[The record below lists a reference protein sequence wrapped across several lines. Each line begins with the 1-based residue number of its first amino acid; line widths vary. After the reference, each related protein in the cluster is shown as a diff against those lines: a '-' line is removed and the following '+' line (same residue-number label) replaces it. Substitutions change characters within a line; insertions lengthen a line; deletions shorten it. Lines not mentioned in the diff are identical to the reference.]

1 MSVAQRRLPADEY
14 EDAVQDSIL
23 SAWEHLHQLKDETA
37 FEAWLTQILINECR
51 QRMRH
56 QKREKAAEQELSHLL
71 ESSESLPLHDALDQM
86 NPQERRLLLMH
97 HEEGYSIG
105 EIAKQNNT
113 TEAAVKM
120 RLYRAR
126 KSLRALLF
134 SLLLLLL
141 LAAVAVGTGLLD
153 IEWFLE
159 NRRSSPGTAAYTDF
173 GSANSIS
180 YRGLYLTPEIS
191 DVKWDL
197 ERLELLITY
206 ALAGTDEQTLTV
218 HNGNIGVDG
227 ERFDHIWIDGE
238 IIPIADWARGKDVYT
253 YSLDG
258 WFIDGMRLR
267 GSEDALPDGN
277 GEAFMAQLRLD
288 HLDPQTYT
296 MLLSKDGTIMLTCR
310 VIIRNHTTGENIEEE
325 LLTIC
330 VSAPDIEDWRT
341 AYETFYR

>member
-1 MSVAQRRLPADEY
+1 MLPADEY

-56 QKREKAAEQELSHLL
+56 QKRKKAAKQELSHLL
-71 ESSESLPLHDALDQM
+71 KFSESLPLHDALDQM

-126 KSLRALLF
+126 KSLRVLLF

-180 YRGLYLTPEIS
+180 YSGLYLTPEIS

-197 ERLELLITY
+197 ERLELLIIY
-206 ALAGTDEQTLTV
+206 ALAGTDERALTV
-218 HNGNIGVDG
+218 HNANIGVDG
-227 ERFDHIWIDGE
+227 ERFDHIWIDDE
-238 IIPIADWARGKDVYT
+238 IIPLTDWARGKVLYT
-253 YSLDG
+253 YYLDG
-258 WFIDGMRLR
+258 WYIDGVQLR
-267 GSEDALPDGN
+267 GGEDALPDGK
-277 GEAFMAQLRLD
+277 GEAFIAQLRLD
-288 HLDPQTYT
+288 RLDPKAYAA
-296 MLLSKDGTIMLTCR
+296 LLNEDGTITLTCR
-310 VIIRNHTTGENIEEE
+310 LIIRNYTTGETVEEE

-330 VSAPDIEDWRT
+330 VGAPDIEDWRT
-341 AYETFYR
+341 AYEAYYR